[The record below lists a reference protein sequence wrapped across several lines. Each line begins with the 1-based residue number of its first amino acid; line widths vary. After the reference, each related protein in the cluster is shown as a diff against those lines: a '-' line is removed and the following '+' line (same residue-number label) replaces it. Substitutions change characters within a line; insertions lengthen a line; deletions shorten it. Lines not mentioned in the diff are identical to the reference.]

1 MTDKI
6 PPMAFTW
13 DQESRSMR
21 ARDRRAERFFEH
33 GKTYRLAIREGRS
46 QVSHDHYF
54 ACIEE
59 VWRNLPDEQAERFPS
74 SKHLRK
80 HLLIKCGYHH
90 LTEIPCEVSEVAER
104 VAARIRVKDEYA
116 LVLVQGGVVREYT
129 AQSQSKESMR
139 PKVFQKSKQD
149 VLEAGAMMIGVSVED
164 LVRNQGRAA

>member
-1 MTDKI
+1 MATEKI
-6 PPMAFTW
+6 PAMAFTW
-13 DQESRSMR
+13 TGEFLKP
-21 ARDRRAERFFEH
+21 RDRRAMAVLEVGR
-33 GKTYRLAIREGRS
+33 TYRMTVSEGRS
-46 QVSHDHYF
+46 NKSHAHYF

-164 LVRNQGRAA
+164 LARNEGRAA